1 MHPGGIFPEL
11 KLILDTRE
19 LAGLGPKRRDD
30 TMTTAQI
37 DAQLEKIFREERLT
51 PAVRDLFRAAAY
63 LWHDHL
69 DASHTISQNI
79 ETIDGSLIH
88 GIMHR
93 REPDYSNAKYWFR
106 RVGAH
111 PSFLSL
117 AVRVGEL
124 LEKAG
129 ESDLHSRLLPNKTWD
144 PFAFVDAVEDAME
157 GQFKSKIPILQQ
169 IQKLEFE
176 CFFENLVNRL

>member
-1 MHPGGIFPEL
+1 MQIGSLFPEL
-11 KLILDTRE
+11 KRLLDTAE
-19 LAGLGPKRRDD
+19 LASLGPEQRTGILSVAEIEAELK
-30 TMTTAQI
+30 TA
-37 DAQLEKIFREERLT
+37 FRETRLT
-51 PAVRDLFRAAAY
+51 PAVQNLFKAGAY

-69 DASHTISQNI
+69 DAAHHIAQEI
-79 ETIDGSLIH
+79 ETTDGSLLH

-93 REPDYSNAKYWFR
+93 REPDFANAKYWFR

-117 AVRVGEL
+117 AVRASEL
-124 LEKAG
+124 LEKAE

-144 PFAFVDAVEDAME
+144 AFAFVDAVEDASE

-169 IQKLEFE
+169 VQKLEFE
-176 CFFENLVNRL
+176 CFFENLANRV

>member
-1 MHPGGIFPEL
+1 MQTKPFPAEL
-11 KLILDTRE
+11 KLVLDTDE
-19 LAGLGPKRRDD
+19 LPSLGPESR
-30 TMTTAQI
+30 TGALTTAQL
-37 DAQLEKIFREERLT
+37 DVLLSKALPVST
-51 PAVRDLFRAAAY
+51 TSAVRALFSSGAY

-69 DASHTISQNI
+69 DKAHSIAQEI
-79 ETIDGSLIH
+79 ETADGSLLH

-93 REPDYSNAKYWFR
+93 REPDYGNAKYWFR

-117 AVRVGEL
+117 AVRASEF
-124 LEKAG
+124 LEKLD

-144 PFAFVDAVEDAME
+144 PFAFVDAVEDAQE
-157 GQFKSKIPILQQ
+157 GQFRSKIERLQQ

-176 CFFENLVNRL
+176 CFFENLWNRV

>member
-1 MHPGGIFPEL
+1 MQAKPFPSEL
-11 KLILDTRE
+11 RLLLDTDE
-19 LAGLGPKRRDD
+19 LAALGPERR
-30 TMTTAQI
+30 TGALTTAQL
-37 DAQLEKIFREERLT
+37 DVLLSKALPAST
-51 PAVRDLFRAAAY
+51 TVAVRALFSAAAY

-69 DASHTISQNI
+69 DEAHRIAQEI
-79 ETIDGSLIH
+79 ETADGSLLH

-93 REPDYSNAKYWFR
+93 REPDYGNAKYWFR

-117 AVRVGEL
+117 AVRASEL
-124 LEKAG
+124 LEKTD

-144 PFAFVDAVEDAME
+144 PFAFVDAVEDATE
-157 GQFKSKIPILQQ
+157 GQFLSKVERLQQ

-176 CFFENLVNRL
+176 CFFENLWNRV

>member
-1 MHPGGIFPEL
+1 MQFGTLTPEL
-11 KLILDTRE
+11 KRLLDTPE
-19 LAGLGPKRRDD
+19 LASLGPEPRAD
-30 TMTTAQI
+30 TLTTREIDAELAAPFREGKLTTA
-37 DAQLEKIFREERLT
+37 
-51 PAVRDLFRAAAY
+51 VRNLFTAAAC

-69 DASHTISQNI
+69 DAAHTIAQSI
-79 ETIDGSLIH
+79 ETADGSLLH
-88 GIMHR
+88 AIMHR

-117 AVRVGEL
+117 AVRASEL

-144 PFAFVDAVEDAME
+144 PFAFVDAVENASE
-157 GQFKSKIPILQQ
+157 GQFTSKAPLLQQ

-176 CFFENLVNRL
+176 CFLENLSNRV

>member
-1 MHPGGIFPEL
+1 MEVKPFPSEL
-11 KLILDTRE
+11 RLLLDTDE
-19 LAGLGPKRRDD
+19 LAALGPERRIGAL
-30 TMTTAQI
+30 TTAQL
-37 DAQLEKIFREERLT
+37 DVLLSKALPAST
-51 PAVRDLFRAAAY
+51 TVAVRALFSAAAY

-69 DASHTISQNI
+69 DKAHSIAQEI
-79 ETIDGSLIH
+79 ETADGSLLH

-93 REPDYSNAKYWFR
+93 REPDYGNAKYWFR

-117 AVRVGEL
+117 AVRASEL
-124 LEKAG
+124 LEKLD

-144 PFAFVDAVEDAME
+144 SFAFIDAVEDAME
-157 GQFKSKIPILQQ
+157 GQFRSKVERLQQ

-176 CFFENLVNRL
+176 CLFENLWNRA